1 MRLFNIYAKKKKK
14 KNSRKNNYICVDL
27 KHILD
32 YAYLYRNFRML
43 RNTDEEK
50 YTWTEWFVWKAQPT
64 IWKFRRRTPIPDG
77 ILGQLQAHT

>member
-14 KNSRKNNYICVDL
+14 KIAEKNNYICVDL

-50 YTWTEWFVWKAQPT
+50 YT
-64 IWKFRRRTPIPDG
+64 
-77 ILGQLQAHT
+77 